1 MDVMGAAQH
10 ARSSLLLWR
19 RAVRPSF
26 LSKLSIDF
34 AARTRQRPNMEL
46 NQLTAEERVA
56 LVALLEFVIES
67 NGRVSEDEAD
77 RIDAVVGVIGE
88 DAYRQAA
95 TEVDRRF
102 AGEEELRAF
111 LPSITRQEAREL
123 IYETALEAAT
133 SDAIDA
139 HESQLLE
146 WLAGVWQISTR
157 IDEPDS

>member
-1 MDVMGAAQH
+1 
-10 ARSSLLLWR
+10 
-19 RAVRPSF
+19 
-26 LSKLSIDF
+26 
-34 AARTRQRPNMEL
+34 MEL
-46 NQLTAEERVA
+46 NQLTAGERVA
-56 LVALLEFVIES
+56 LIALLEFVIES

-95 TEVDRRF
+95 VEVDRRF

-111 LPSITRQEAREL
+111 LLTITRQEAREL

-139 HESQLLE
+139 QESQLLE

-157 IDEPDS
+157 IDESGS